1 MPSPGIFLLVSEDL
15 LVLSLP
21 FPAFIKKETPV
32 LFKTATEI
40 DAGGKI

>member
-15 LVLSLP
+15 LVLSL